1 MSGLFDNIHPGLD
14 QQGAV
19 DILSKEVDVLESESD
34 YYMAVSH
41 LINFPGPKT
50 SHALLSFLD
59 KCSADILV
67 GLAQRKAVEVLAR
80 LGVTKAKP
88 KIASFLDSSDTY
100 MVENAAWA
108 LARLNCQDP
117 EVHQRMIHLVDDACQ
132 NQRVLIQ
139 SLSKLSVKSAI
150 STISAHTAHEKSSVR
165 GAAIAAMVHLSG
177 DHSYLDDLS
186 DHLYDSNQMDRQS
199 AVQDVIDANA
209 VQLLSDLLQAPISP
223 AFRMRAVRALFDN
236 PSNKLSDDEAIS
248 AVDQL
253 LFDDPRLITVL
264 HHYGESMPTQ
274 LLVQGLFH
282 PDFSRCYLAMQTLLK
297 CDGREIWSSVESCWQ
312 EKAHNDYGAH
322 YFLMRLFG
330 FVEGWTDEALLQI
343 HIILSDAIIDKR
355 PQFRK
360 SPPAALLSF
369 AKLFPGQYDYF
380 LDKYLSLENNLG
392 WDMRY
397 AALLLIQSDQSDH
410 LQLRYQQQLQ
420 QLVESDVDNLL
431 QLKAQSVLDHG

>member
-1 MSGLFDNIHPGLD
+1 MSGLFDNIHSGLD
-14 QQGAV
+14 QDGAIK
-19 DILSKEVDVLESESD
+19 ILSQAFDDLESESD

-41 LINFPGPKT
+41 LINFPGKRT
-50 SHALLSFLD
+50 NEALLSFLD
-59 KCSADILV
+59 KPSTDTPV

-80 LGVTKAKP
+80 LGVIEAKS
-88 KIASFLDSSDTY
+88 KIARFLDSSDIY
-100 MVENAAWA
+100 MVENTAWA

-177 DHSYLDDLS
+177 DHSHLPDLS
-186 DHLYDSNQMDRQS
+186 DHLFDSNQMDRQS

-236 PSNKLSDDEAIS
+236 PSKKLSDHEATS
-248 AVDQL
+248 SVDRI

-274 LLVQGLFH
+274 LLVEGLFH
-282 PDFSRCYLAMQTLLK
+282 PDFSRCYLAMQELLK
-297 CDGREIWSSVESCWQ
+297 CDAREIWSSVQSCWQ

-330 FVEGWTDEALLQI
+330 FVEGWTDDALLQI
-343 HIILSDAIIDKR
+343 HTILSNAITDKR

-380 LDKYLSLENNLG
+380 LDHCLSCDNNLS
-392 WDMRY
+392 WDMHY
-397 AALLLIQSDQSDH
+397 AALLVIDYGHTSHLINQYQS
-410 LQLRYQQQLQ
+410 QLQ
-420 QLVESDVDNLL
+420 TLVNADVDNLV
-431 QLKAQSVLDHG
+431 QLKAQSILGRR

>member
-1 MSGLFDNIHPGLD
+1 MTGLFDNIHAGLD
-14 QQGAV
+14 QQGAI
-19 DILSKEVDVLESESD
+19 DILSKEVGILESESD
-34 YYMAVSH
+34 YYMAISH

-50 SHALLSFLD
+50 SQALLAFLD
-59 KCSADILV
+59 KCSADVPV

-80 LGVTKAKP
+80 LGVAEATS
-88 KIASFLDSSDTY
+88 KIASFLSSSDVY

-108 LARLNCQDP
+108 LSHLNCQDP
-117 EVHQRMIHLVDDACQ
+117 EVHQHMIDLLDDASQ

-139 SLSKLSVKSAI
+139 SLSKLSVKAAI
-150 STISAHTAHEKSSVR
+150 STISVHTAHEKTSVR
-165 GAAIAAMVHLSG
+165 GAAIAAMIRLSG
-177 DHSYLDDLS
+177 DQSHLADLS

-209 VQLLSDLLQAPISP
+209 VQLLSELLQAPISP
-223 AFRMRAVRALFDN
+223 AFRMRAVRALFDY
-236 PSNKLSDDEAIS
+236 PSNKLSDNEAIS

-274 LLVQGLFH
+274 LLVEGLLH
-282 PDFSRCYLAMQTLLK
+282 PDFSRCYLAMQELLK
-297 CDGREIWSSVESCWQ
+297 CDVRELWSAVESFWQ

-330 FVEGWTDEALLQI
+330 LVEGWTNDALLQI
-343 HIILSDAIIDKR
+343 HKILSDAIVDKR

-369 AKLFPGQYDYF
+369 AKLFPGQYNCF
-380 LDKYLSLENNLG
+380 LDNCLSLDNSLG

-397 AALLLIQSDQSDH
+397 AGLLLIQSDLSDH
-410 LQLRYQQQLQ
+410 LQLRYHQQLQ
-420 QLVESDVDNLL
+420 QLVESDVDSLL

>member
-1 MSGLFDNIHPGLD
+1 MSGLFDNIHAGLD

-19 DILSKEVDVLESESD
+19 DILSKEVDILESESD

-41 LINFPGPKT
+41 LINFPGPTT
-50 SHALLSFLD
+50 SQALLAFLD
-59 KCSADILV
+59 KCSADVLV

-80 LGVTKAKP
+80 LGVAEATS
-88 KIASFLDSSDTY
+88 KIATFLDSPDVY

-108 LARLNCQDP
+108 LSRLNCQDP
-117 EVHQRMIHLVDDACQ
+117 EVHQRMIDLLDDSSQ

-139 SLSKLSVKSAI
+139 SLSKLSVKSAV

-165 GAAIAAMVHLSG
+165 GAAIAAMIHLSG
-177 DHSYLDDLS
+177 DHSNLADLS
-186 DHLYDSNQMDRQS
+186 DHLFDTNQMDRQS

-223 AFRMRAVRALFDN
+223 AFRLRAVRALFDN
-236 PSNKLSDDEAIS
+236 PSKKLSDHEAIS
-248 AVDQL
+248 SVDLL

-274 LLVQGLFH
+274 LLVEGLFH
-282 PDFSRCYLAMQTLLK
+282 PDFSRCYLAMQELLK
-297 CDGREIWSSVESCWQ
+297 CDAREIWSSVQRCWE

-330 FVEGWTDEALLQI
+330 LVAGWTDDALLQI
-343 HIILSDAIIDKR
+343 HTILSNAITDKR

-369 AKLFPGQYDYF
+369 AKLFPGQYDCF
-380 LDKYLSLENNLG
+380 LDNCFSLENNLG

-397 AALLLIQSDQSDH
+397 AGLLSIQSDQTEH
-410 LQLRYQQQLQ
+410 LQLRYQPQLQ
-420 QLVESDVDNLL
+420 QLVESDGDSLL
-431 QLKAQSVLDHG
+431 QLKAQSILDHG

>member
-1 MSGLFDNIHPGLD
+1 MSGLFDNIHAGLN

-19 DILSKEVDVLESESD
+19 DILSKEVDILESESD

-41 LINFPGPKT
+41 LINFPGPIT
-50 SHALLSFLD
+50 SQALLAFLD
-59 KCSADILV
+59 KCSAEGPV
-67 GLAQRKAVEVLAR
+67 ALAQRKAVEVLAR
-80 LGVTKAKP
+80 LGVAEATS
-88 KIASFLDSSDTY
+88 KIATFLDSPDVY

-108 LARLNCQDP
+108 LSRLNCQDP
-117 EVHQRMIHLVDDACQ
+117 EVHQRMIDLLDDSSQ

-139 SLSKLSVKSAI
+139 SLSKLSVKSAV

-165 GAAIAAMVHLSG
+165 GAAIAAMIHLSG
-177 DHSYLDDLS
+177 DHSNLADLS
-186 DHLYDSNQMDRQS
+186 DHLFDSNQMDRQS

-223 AFRMRAVRALFDN
+223 AFRLRAVRALFDN
-236 PSNKLSDDEAIS
+236 PSKKLSDHEAIS
-248 AVDQL
+248 SVDLL

-274 LLVQGLFH
+274 LLVEGLFH
-282 PDFSRCYLAMQTLLK
+282 PDFSRCYLAMQELLK
-297 CDGREIWSSVESCWQ
+297 CDAREIWSSVQRCWE

-330 FVEGWTDEALLQI
+330 LVAGWTDDALLQI
-343 HIILSDAIIDKR
+343 HTILSNAITDKR

-369 AKLFPGQYDYF
+369 AKLFPGQYDCF
-380 LDKYLSLENNLG
+380 LDNCFSLENNLG

-397 AALLLIQSDQSDH
+397 AGLLSIQSDQTED

-420 QLVESDVDNLL
+420 QLVESDGDSLL
-431 QLKAQSVLDHG
+431 QLKAQSILDHG

>member
-1 MSGLFDNIHPGLD
+1 MPGLFDNIHDGLD

-19 DILSKEVDVLESESD
+19 DILSKDVGVLESESD

-41 LINFPGPKT
+41 LINFPGPIT
-50 SHALLSFLD
+50 SQALLAFLD
-59 KCSADILV
+59 KCSVDVPV

-80 LGVTKAKP
+80 LGVVEATS
-88 KIASFLDSSDTY
+88 KIATFLGSSDVY

-108 LARLNCQDP
+108 LSCLNCQDP
-117 EVHQRMIHLVDDACQ
+117 EVHQRMIDLLYDSSQ

-150 STISAHTAHEKSSVR
+150 APISVYTAHEKTSVR
-165 GAAIAAMVHLSG
+165 GAAIAAMIHLSG
-177 DHSYLDDLS
+177 DQSHLTDLS

-209 VQLLSDLLQAPISP
+209 VQLLSELLQAPISP
-223 AFRMRAVRALFDN
+223 AFRMRAVRALFDH

-253 LFDDPRLITVL
+253 LYDDPRLITVL

-274 LLVQGLFH
+274 LLIEGLFH
-282 PDFSRCYLAMQTLLK
+282 PDFSRCYLAMQELLK
-297 CDGREIWSSVESCWQ
+297 RDNREIWSSVESCWQ

-330 FVEGWTDEALLQI
+330 LVEGWTEEALLQI
-343 HIILSDAIIDKR
+343 HKILSDAIVDKR

-360 SPPAALLSF
+360 SPSAALLSF
-369 AKLFPGQYDYF
+369 AKLFPSQCNCF
-380 LDKYLSLENNLG
+380 LENCLSLENSLS

-397 AALLLIQSDQSDH
+397 AGLLLIQSDHSDD
-410 LQLRYQQQLQ
+410 LQLRYQLQLQ
-420 QLVESDVDNLL
+420 QLVESDVDSLL
-431 QLKAQSVLDHG
+431 QLKAQSLLDHG

>member
-1 MSGLFDNIHPGLD
+1 MPGVFDNIHAGLD
-14 QQGAV
+14 QSEAV
-19 DILSKEVDVLESESD
+19 NILSKKVDDLESESD

-41 LINFPGPKT
+41 LINFPDPIT
-50 SHALLSFLD
+50 SQALLIFLD
-59 KCSADILV
+59 RPSTVTPI

-80 LGVTKAKP
+80 LGVTEAKP
-88 KIASFLDSSDTY
+88 KIASFLDSSDIY

-117 EVHQRMIHLVDDACQ
+117 EVHQRMIHLVDDTCQ

-150 STISAHTAHEKSSVR
+150 STISALTAHEKPSVR
-165 GAAIAAMVHLSG
+165 GAAIAAMIQLSG
-177 DHSYLDDLS
+177 DHSNLADLS
-186 DHLYDSNQMDRQS
+186 DHLYSPNQMDRQS

-209 VQLLSDLLQAPISP
+209 VELLSDLVQAPISP

-236 PSNKLSDDEAIS
+236 PVKKLSNDHAIT

-253 LFDDPRLITVL
+253 FFDDPRSITVL
-264 HHYGESMPTQ
+264 HHYAESMPTQ
-274 LLVQGLFH
+274 LLVEGLFH
-282 PDFSRCYLAMQTLLK
+282 PDFSRCYLAMQALLN
-297 CDGREIWSSVESCWQ
+297 CDAEETWIAVDNCWR

-330 FVEGWTDEALLQI
+330 LKAGWSDEALVRI
-343 HIILSDAIIDKR
+343 YKILSDAIIDKR

-369 AKLFPGQYDYF
+369 AKLFPGQYDCI
-380 LDKYLSLENNLG
+380 LDNCFSLENKPG
-392 WDMRY
+392 WDMCY
-397 AALLLIQSDQSDH
+397 AGLLLIQADQTDR
-410 LQLRYQQQLQ
+410 LQIRYQRQLQ
-420 QLVESDVDNLL
+420 HLVESDVDSLL
-431 QLKAQSVLDHG
+431 RLKAQAVIG

>member
-1 MSGLFDNIHPGLD
+1 MPGLFDNIHPSLD

-50 SHALLSFLD
+50 SQALLSFLD
-59 KCSADILV
+59 KCSADVLV
-67 GLAQRKAVEVLAR
+67 ALAQRKAVEVLAR
-80 LGVTKAKP
+80 LGVKEAKP
-88 KIASFLDSSDTY
+88 KIASFLASSDIY

-108 LARLNCQDP
+108 LARLDCQDP
-117 EVHQRMIHLVDDACQ
+117 EVHQRMIHLVDDVCQ

-139 SLSKLSVKSAI
+139 SLAKLSVKSAVA
-150 STISAHTAHEKSSVR
+150 SISAHTSHEKSSVR

-177 DHSYLDDLS
+177 DDSHLADLS

-223 AFRMRAVRALFDN
+223 VFRMRAVRALFDN

-274 LLVQGLFH
+274 LLVEGLFH

-297 CDGREIWSSVESCWQ
+297 RDAREIWSSVESCWQ

-330 FVEGWTDEALLQI
+330 LVEGWTDEALLQI
-343 HIILSDAIIDKR
+343 HTILSDAITDKR

-369 AKLFPGQYDYF
+369 AKLFPRQYDCF
-380 LDKYLSLENNLG
+380 LDKCLSLENNLG

-397 AALLLIQSDQSDH
+397 AGLLLIQSDQSNH
-410 LQLRYQQQLQ
+410 LQLRCQHQLQ
-420 QLVESDVDNLL
+420 QLVECDVDSLL
-431 QLKAQSVLDHG
+431 QLKVQSVLDHG

>member
-1 MSGLFDNIHPGLD
+1 MSGLFDNIHAGLN

-19 DILSKEVDVLESESD
+19 DILSKEVDILESESD

-41 LINFPGPKT
+41 LINFPGPTT
-50 SHALLSFLD
+50 SQALLAFLD
-59 KCSADILV
+59 KSSADVPV

-80 LGVTKAKP
+80 LGVAEATS
-88 KIASFLDSSDTY
+88 KIASFLDSSDVY

-108 LARLNCQDP
+108 LSRLNCQDP
-117 EVHQRMIHLVDDACQ
+117 EVHQRMIDLLNDSSQ

-139 SLSKLSVKSAI
+139 SLSKLSVKSAV
-150 STISAHTAHEKSSVR
+150 STISAHTGHEKCSVR
-165 GAAIAAMVHLSG
+165 GAAIAAMIHLSG
-177 DHSYLDDLS
+177 DHSHLADLS

-209 VQLLSDLLQAPISP
+209 VQLLSELLQAPISP
-223 AFRMRAVRALFDN
+223 AFRMRAVRALFDY
-236 PSNKLSDDEAIS
+236 PSNKLSDNEAIS

-274 LLVQGLFH
+274 LLVEGLLH
-282 PDFSRCYLAMQTLLK
+282 PDFSRCYLAMQELLK
-297 CDGREIWSSVESCWQ
+297 CDVREIWSAVESFWQ

-330 FVEGWTDEALLQI
+330 LVEGWTNDALLQI
-343 HIILSDAIIDKR
+343 HKILSDAIVDKR

-369 AKLFPGQYDYF
+369 AKLFPGQYNCF
-380 LDKYLSLENNLG
+380 LDNCLSLDNSLG

-397 AALLLIQSDQSDH
+397 AGLLLIQSDLSDH
-410 LQLRYQQQLQ
+410 LQLRYHQQLQ
-420 QLVESDVDNLL
+420 QLVESDVDSLL

>member
-1 MSGLFDNIHPGLD
+1 MSGLFDNIHAGLD
-14 QQGAV
+14 QDGAIK
-19 DILSKEVDVLESESD
+19 ILSQAFDDLESESD

-41 LINFPGPKT
+41 LINFPGKRT
-50 SHALLSFLD
+50 NEALFSFLD
-59 KCSADILV
+59 KPSTDTPV
-67 GLAQRKAVEVLAR
+67 GLAQRKAVEILAR
-80 LGVTKAKP
+80 LGVTEAKS
-88 KIASFLDSSDTY
+88 KIAKFLDSSDIY
-100 MVENAAWA
+100 MVENTAWA

-165 GAAIAAMVHLSG
+165 GAAIAAMIHLSG
-177 DHSYLDDLS
+177 DHSHLPDLS
-186 DHLYDSNQMDRQS
+186 DHLFDSNQMDRQS

-236 PSNKLSDDEAIS
+236 PSKKLSDHEATS
-248 AVDQL
+248 SVDRI

-274 LLVQGLFH
+274 LLVEGLFH
-282 PDFSRCYLAMQTLLK
+282 PDFSRCYLAMQELLK
-297 CDGREIWSSVESCWQ
+297 CDAREIWISVQSCWQ

-330 FVEGWTDEALLQI
+330 FVEGWTDDALLQI
-343 HIILSDAIIDKR
+343 HTILSDAITDKR

-369 AKLFPGQYDYF
+369 AKLFPGQYDCF
-380 LDKYLSLENNLG
+380 LDNCLSLENNLS

-397 AALLLIQSDQSDH
+397 AGLLLIQSDQTEH
-410 LQLRYQQQLQ
+410 LQLRYQLQLQ
-420 QLVESDVDNLL
+420 QLVESDGDSLL
-431 QLKAQSVLDHG
+431 QLKAQSILDRG

>member
-1 MSGLFDNIHPGLD
+1 MSSLFDNIHPGLD
-14 QQGAV
+14 QQGAI
-19 DILSKEVDVLESESD
+19 DILSKEVDILESESD

-41 LINFPGPKT
+41 LINFPGPTT
-50 SHALLSFLD
+50 SQALLSFLD
-59 KCSADILV
+59 KSSADVLV

-80 LGVTKAKP
+80 LGVAEATS
-88 KIASFLDSSDTY
+88 KISSFLDSSDIY

-108 LARLNCQDP
+108 LSCLNCQDP
-117 EVHQRMIHLVDDACQ
+117 EVHQRMIDLLDDSSQ

-139 SLSKLSVKSAI
+139 SLSKLSVKSAV
-150 STISAHTAHEKSSVR
+150 STISTHIAHEKSSVR
-165 GAAIAAMVHLSG
+165 GAAIAAMIYLSG
-177 DHSYLDDLS
+177 DHSHLADLS
-186 DHLYDSNQMDRQS
+186 DHLYDSNQMERQS

-209 VQLLSDLLQAPISP
+209 VELLSDLLQAPISP
-223 AFRMRAVRALFDN
+223 AFRIRAVRALFDK

-274 LLVQGLFH
+274 LLVEGLFH
-282 PDFSRCYLAMQTLLK
+282 PDFSRCYLAMQVLLK
-297 CDGREIWSSVESCWQ
+297 CNAGEIWSSVENCWQ

-330 FVEGWTDEALLQI
+330 LVEGWTDEALLQI
-343 HIILSDAIIDKR
+343 HIILSDAIADKR

-369 AKLFPGQYDYF
+369 AKLFSGQCACF
-380 LDKYLSLENNLG
+380 LDYCLSTDNDLS

-397 AALLLIQSDQSDH
+397 AALLVINSDQSH
-410 LQLRYQQQLQ
+410 YLLYQYERQLQ
-420 QLVESDVDNLL
+420 KLVNADVDSLV
-431 QLKAQSVLDHG
+431 QLKAHSILGHG

>member
-1 MSGLFDNIHPGLD
+1 MPGVFDNIHAGLD
-14 QQGAV
+14 QSEAV
-19 DILSKEVDVLESESD
+19 SILSKKVDDLESESD

-41 LINFPGPKT
+41 LINFPDPIT
-50 SHALLSFLD
+50 SQALLIFLD
-59 KCSADILV
+59 RPSTVTPI

-80 LGVTKAKP
+80 LGVTEAKP
-88 KIASFLDSSDTY
+88 KIASFLDSSDIY

-108 LARLNCQDP
+108 LARLDCQDP
-117 EVHQRMIHLVDDACQ
+117 EVHQRMIHLVDDVCQ

-139 SLSKLSVKSAI
+139 SLAKLSVKSAV
-150 STISAHTAHEKSSVR
+150 STISAHTSHEKSSVR

-177 DHSYLDDLS
+177 DHSHLADLS

-209 VQLLSDLLQAPISP
+209 VQLLSELLQAPISP
-223 AFRMRAVRALFDN
+223 AFRMRAVRALFDY
-236 PSNKLSDDEAIS
+236 PSNKLSDNEAIS

-274 LLVQGLFH
+274 LLVEGLLH
-282 PDFSRCYLAMQTLLK
+282 PDFSRCYLAMQELLK
-297 CDGREIWSSVESCWQ
+297 CDVRELWSAVESFWQ

-330 FVEGWTDEALLQI
+330 LVEGWTNDALLQI
-343 HIILSDAIIDKR
+343 HKILSDAIVDKR

-369 AKLFPGQYDYF
+369 AKLFPGQYNCF
-380 LDKYLSLENNLG
+380 LDNCLSLDNSLG

-397 AALLLIQSDQSDH
+397 AGLLLIQSDLSDQ
-410 LQLRYQQQLQ
+410 LQLRYHQQLQ
-420 QLVESDVDNLL
+420 QLVESDVDSLL